1 VTDVPE
7 ALSYTRE
14 HEWVSPPDPTPGVV
28 VTVGITASAAEQ
40 LGELV
45 FVELPEVGALVTAG
59 QTCGEVESTK
69 SVSEIYSP
77 VTGTVTEVN
86 AALADDPAVVNGD
99 PYGAGW
105 LFKVEVG
112 EVGELLDAAAYREL
126 VAG

>member
-1 VTDVPE
+1 MSDVPDT
-7 ALSYTRE
+7 LSYTRE
-14 HEWVSPPDPTPGVV
+14 HEWVSPPDPSPGSVV
-28 VTVGITASAAEQ
+28 MVGITASAAEQ

-86 AALADDPAVVNGD
+86 AALADEPAIVNGA

-105 LFKVEVG
+105 LFKVEVV
-112 EVGELLDAAAYREL
+112 EVGELLDAAAYRAL
-126 VAG
+126 VA